1 MNRLL
6 IIDGSNLL
14 FQMFFGMPARIVN
27 SSGKPIQGTLGF
39 VGALL
44 KIIRM
49 TQPTHLLVVF
59 DGENGGQRRALDE
72 EYKANRPD
80 YSCVPQEESPFS
92 QINDVY
98 AALDEL
104 HIRRVETDGCEA
116 DDIIAGYVL
125 NGDFDGEVVISSFDS
140 DFFQLV
146 SQRVSVLR
154 YRGKHTTIFTPAQV
168 RARFGVGP
176 ECYADYKALVGDTAD
191 NIKGIPKVGAKTAAA
206 LLAKFGSLA
215 EILNRAQEIEKPSIR
230 ESILSSCER
239 LRLNECLIRL
249 HGCAQLPFPCDA
261 LAYHDEGRTT
271 GDVLERIGL
280 K

>member
-1 MNRLL
+1 MKRLL

-14 FQMFFGMPARIVN
+14 FQMFFGMPARIV
-27 SSGKPIQGTLGF
+27 SSGGKPIQGTLGF

-49 TQPTHLLVVF
+49 TEPTHLLVVF

-80 YSCVPQEESPFS
+80 YSSMPEEDSPFS
-92 QINDVY
+92 QIDDVY
-98 AALDEL
+98 AALDEM
-104 HIRRVETDGCEA
+104 HVRWVETNGCEA
-116 DDIIAGYVL
+116 DDVIAGYAL
-125 NGDFDGEVVISSFDS
+125 DGGFDGEVIISSFDS

-215 EILNRAQEIEKPSIR
+215 EILNRAQEIKKPSIR
-230 ESILSSCER
+230 ESILSNRER
-239 LRLNECLIRL
+239 VYLNEKLIRL
-249 HGCAQLPFPCDA
+249 HGCSQLLYNEEA
-261 LAYHDEGRTT
+261 LVYRDEGWTT
-271 GDVLERIGL
+271 REVLERIGL
-280 K
+280 G